1 MFRRVNKG
9 LTIIEVL
16 IVLAVSAGL
25 AVISIG
31 VFSSRGRT
39 QDDDAARQVLA
50 NIALVRNQAQQGQ
63 GPTTEAGQ
71 TALVA
76 GSILYGQAIEFT
88 YNGTRVDVKK
98 LAQKT
103 DGSIYVYET
112 EELINPS
119 RLAWNMSPGG
129 SGINCNNFTSCYFS
143 SVANDLQTFINS
155 NNAILDKINTSNPEV
170 KLVLV
175 FLNGSGQSFALTS
188 NADPTNPRVSLPNS
202 SYLDKNNYTQAQQKN
217 LRIGLAKVGKAS
229 PNDTSSPQYY
239 IKFDLAIPN
248 NQDLQVL
255 K

>member
-31 VFSSRGRT
+31 AFSSRGRT

-63 GPTTEAGQ
+63 GPTTEAGKN
-71 TALVA
+71 ALVA

-88 YNGTRVDVKK
+88 NDGTRIDVKK

-112 EELINPS
+112 QELINPS
-119 RLAWNMSPGG
+119 QLAWNMSPGG
-129 SGINCNNFTSCYFS
+129 AGIDCEKFTSCYFS
-143 SVANDLQTFINS
+143 SVSNGLETFINS
-155 NNAILDKINTSNPEV
+155 NNAILDKINTSPEV
-170 KLVLV
+170 KLVIV

-188 NADPTNPRVSLPNS
+188 S

-239 IKFDLAIPN
+239 VKFDLAIPN